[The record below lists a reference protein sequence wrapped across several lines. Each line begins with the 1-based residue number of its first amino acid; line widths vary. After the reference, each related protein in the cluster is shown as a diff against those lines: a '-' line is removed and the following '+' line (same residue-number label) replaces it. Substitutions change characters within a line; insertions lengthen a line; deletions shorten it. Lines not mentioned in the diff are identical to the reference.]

1 MAMMCS
7 NKRGTGH
14 NEGIN
19 PYRVEL
25 FVYKPWRLKGF
36 FQFEIIIDRLYLC
49 GTASHWSMNVCTNL
63 NKMVNLIKSHD
74 NLHGITYRI
83 KIMLKGIAI
92 VKTLDIAL
100 K

>member
-1 MAMMCS
+1 ME
-7 NKRGTGH
+7 TT
-14 NEGIN
+14 
-19 PYRVEL
+19 
-25 FVYKPWRLKGF
+25 GF
-36 FQFEIIIDRLYLC
+36 FQFEIIIDRLYVC
-49 GTASHWSMNVCTNL
+49 GTASHWSMNVCTNI

-100 K
+100 KYHISDYYVSVSSFFFI